1 MQTYNMRVG
10 ANAVIIND
18 GSILLIAFEDEDAGF
33 HYNLPGGG
41 VEVNET
47 IPEALTREVRE
58 ETCAEIEV
66 GRLVLVTEYEPTRNT
81 ERYGTLHKLVLF
93 FDCRLKENPIA
104 RLPDN
109 PDPHQ
114 IGVYWIPLKDL
125 PNVPLL
131 PEVASQLLTSYR
143 QNCDSETY
151 LSL

>member
-58 ETCAEIEV
+58 ETCARHRI
-66 GRLVLVTEYEPTRNT
+66 RANSQYRTL
-81 ERYGTLHKLVLF
+81 RYT
-93 FDCRLKENPIA
+93 A
-104 RLPDN
+104 
-109 PDPHQ
+109 
-114 IGVYWIPLKDL
+114 
-125 PNVPLL
+125 
-131 PEVASQLLTSYR
+131 
-143 QNCDSETY
+143 
-151 LSL
+151 